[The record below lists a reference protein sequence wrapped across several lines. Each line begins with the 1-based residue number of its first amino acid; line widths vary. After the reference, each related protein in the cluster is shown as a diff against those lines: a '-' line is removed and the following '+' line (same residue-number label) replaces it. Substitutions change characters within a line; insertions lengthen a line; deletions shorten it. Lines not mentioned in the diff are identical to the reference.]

1 MCSGKPQVQM
11 VRDGPMHSPPLLSLQ
26 DQEQLYSELSEQYSL
41 LSAGERLE
49 QPLPGTLPFDPLPR

>member
-1 MCSGKPQVQM
+1 M